1 MLRLHDPGAD
11 RATSEA
17 LFEYQAEV
25 DTAGNYAEQVRAATR
40 LWPLRA
46 RRSAFRRV
54 RAGLAGMCAG
64 AQRCCWCEDS
74 AATDIEHVWPKSL
87 YPERT
92 FQWENYLLAC
102 AGCNRHKGSRF
113 AVLAGERVVDVSR
126 GPRDPVIPPASG
138 TAVLVDPRVE
148 DPLEYFDLE
157 IVDTFLFLSCEGLS
171 RADEQRAEYTIDLL
185 KLNREHLRVAR
196 GEAYGAYRAR
206 LVEYRKERENGA
218 PAKALAR
225 LANAI
230 VASAHPTVWREMQR
244 QRAQID
250 EMAALF
256 EDVPEALY
264 W

>member
-1 MLRLHDPGAD
+1 
-11 RATSEA
+11 
-17 LFEYQAEV
+17 
-25 DTAGNYAEQVRAATR
+25 
-40 LWPLRA
+40 
-46 RRSAFRRV
+46 
-54 RAGLAGMCAG
+54 MCAG

-74 AATDIEHVWPKSL
+74 AATDIEHIRPKSL

-92 FQWENYLLAC
+92 FRWENYLLAC
-102 AGCNRHKGSRF
+102 AGCNRHKGSSF

-126 GPRDPVIPPASG
+126 GRGDPVIPPVKGA
-138 TAVLVDPRVE
+138 AVLVDPRVE

-171 RADEQRAEYTIDLL
+171 RTDEQRAEYTIDLL
-185 KLNREHLRVAR
+185 DLNREHLRAAR

-206 LVEYRKERENGA
+206 LVEYRKERERGA
-218 PAKALAR
+218 PAKALAL

-250 EMAALF
+250 EMATLF
-256 EDVPEALY
+256 GDVPEALD